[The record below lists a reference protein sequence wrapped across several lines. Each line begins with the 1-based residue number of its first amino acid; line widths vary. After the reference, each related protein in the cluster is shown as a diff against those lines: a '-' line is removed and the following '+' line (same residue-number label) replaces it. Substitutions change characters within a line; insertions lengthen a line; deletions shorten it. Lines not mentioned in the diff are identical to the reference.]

1 MMTTL
6 TFLFTFLRSV
16 ISEGFFFFFPVFL
29 SVPETTEC
37 DGVLIIKLA
46 PEEHMAVF

>member
-6 TFLFTFLRSV
+6 TFLFTFLRSM
-16 ISEGFFFFFPVFL
+16 ISEGVFFSVFL